1 MTPTKNFHPIF
12 AHIVSGNVADLAIV
26 YIDDSALQ
34 LDGLNSLNGL
44 DSLNGLE
51 SLNGLNSAT
60 AFLYTFLPFEKLMLI
75 KSGFIALLVAYRAD
89 Q

>member
-1 MTPTKNFHPIF
+1 MTPTKNIHPIF

-44 DSLNGLE
+44 
-51 SLNGLNSAT
+51 NSAT

-75 KSGFIALLVAYRAD
+75 NIRLYSSTR
-89 Q
+89 

>member
-34 LDGLNSLNGL
+34 LDGLN
-44 DSLNGLE
+44 SLNGLE

>member
-1 MTPTKNFHPIF
+1 MTPTKNIHPIF

-34 LDGLNSLNGL
+34 LD
-44 DSLNGLE
+44 GLE

>member
-1 MTPTKNFHPIF
+1 MTPTKNLHPIF

-34 LDGLNSLNGL
+34 LDGLNSLNEQ
-44 DSLNGLE
+44 N

-75 KSGFIALLVAYRAD
+75 KLFL
-89 Q
+89 

>member
-44 DSLNGLE
+44 DSLNGL
-51 SLNGLNSAT
+51 NSAT